1 VDEAVQG
8 SDGLETNGTLYFFI
22 RTKSKVK
29 VNARTNPGATP
40 LNHSVRIRL
49 GRLAGIR
56 AGSAKRFE
64 VRLKFPFGHRYVIE
78 REEFLLAVSTD
89 ESAGVD
95 PVKFVG
101 EGILGRLTA
110 MGACQHAHLSEFSA
124 VSVIL
129 RNGAVPRFDDVP
141 NYLPVKTLSVQY

>member
-1 VDEAVQG
+1 VDGAVQG
-8 SDGLETNGTLYFFI
+8 SDGLETNGTLYLFI
-22 RTKSKVK
+22 KTKSKVT
-29 VNARTNPGATP
+29 VNTRTNPSAKP

-49 GRLAGIR
+49 ERLASIGV
-56 AGSAKRFE
+56 GSAKRFE
-64 VRLKFPFGHRYVIE
+64 VRLKFLLGHRYVVE

-89 ESAGVD
+89 ESASVD

-101 EGILGRLTA
+101 ERILGRLTA

-129 RNGAVPRFDDVP
+129 RKAAVPRFDDVP